1 MPRLILNQHGPPILK
16 RVTSAMSRLNPAKLH
31 VAWSQGV
38 TPQGPISPRRYTLTH
53 SDATGDLFL
62 TIGADYDR
70 RQIGGVARLERMPD
84 QPIQELWVALAGSAV
99 SVFTW

>member
-1 MPRLILNQHGPPILK
+1 
-16 RVTSAMSRLNPAKLH
+16 
-31 VAWSQGV
+31 
-38 TPQGPISPRRYTLTH
+38 LTH